1 MHPLLLGVSE
11 VQHAVVA
18 RHRLAGTPVSMR
30 MKGDLRHKQQDS
42 MNICV
47 MNATRATSLTK
58 TMMMASVRSMNNVR
72 ELTFTESM
80 ETMKTMTHVA
90 SRKSIK
96 NQVNLLLRIDHRP
109 QNVLIGSLSIENTS

>member
-1 MHPLLLGVSE
+1 
-11 VQHAVVA
+11 
-18 RHRLAGTPVSMR
+18 
-30 MKGDLRHKQQDS
+30 
-42 MNICV
+42 
-47 MNATRATSLTK
+47 
-58 TMMMASVRSMNNVR
+58 MMVASVRSMNNVR

-80 ETMKTMTHVA
+80 ETMKTMTHVV